1 MRLYRQPLMLSR
13 LVPVARPQDM
23 SLCVKVLWNLGTGP
37 QLVATTPERVQATV
51 QDLSALQRVP
61 AWPVG
66 RRCLYI
72 GLRWRN
78 AGEFASIAAMIETEP
93 WLVAPLRSHRSGCA
107 VVSGASLALDAAG
120 LGCARRCWCS
130 RCTGPPDVL
139 SQVSDA

>member
-13 LVPVARPQDM
+13 LVPVAGPQDM

-66 RRCLYI
+66 TAQL
-72 GLRWRN
+72 G
-78 AGEFASIAAMIETEP
+78 GKFTMQ
-93 WLVAPLRSHRSGCA
+93 APAHLQPN
-107 VVSGASLALDAAG
+107 VVI
-120 LGCARRCWCS
+120 
-130 RCTGPPDVL
+130 GPPGRKRSCPEADD
-139 SQVSDA
+139 SMAFAA